1 MTACTATLDTVELL
15 KNILLY
21 LPIRTLLLFQRGSRK
36 ARQALF
42 LDLSGDVKIDYD
54 DDVKQ
59 GLALIRPDEPTW
71 QGGLIL
77 NPFWHEF
84 TSTVCERHFS
94 SHDIFYEDEEPDGW
108 LNTVHKPWNQEGL
121 KPFGRCIVADQP
133 TGASWKSMAVFYP
146 PMHLVSPTCEKHEW
160 SALVYDG
167 VTNKGKLGVTFG
179 DMAVALSKSK
189 AVCDD
194 CLEKALD
201 ACIGCSRR
209 SRHLQRDYPGTF
221 FDAARYLRSFSTEI
235 TGWQMLEEITHA
247 EQTGL
252 AMD

>member
-15 KNILLY
+15 ENILLH
-21 LPIRTLLLFQRGSRK
+21 LPIRTLLISQRVSRQWQSIVRGSRK

-42 LDLSGDVKIDYD
+42 LEPCGDVDLDYYD
-54 DDVKQ
+54 DDAKQ
-59 GLALIRPDEPTW
+59 GLTLIRPDEPAW

-77 NPFWHEF
+77 NPFWYEF
-84 TSTVCERHFS
+84 TSTVCKRNFS
-94 SHDIFYEDEEPDGW
+94 SHDIFFEDEEPDGW

-121 KPFGRCIVADQP
+121 KPFGRCIVAEQP
-133 TGASWKSMAVFYP
+133 TGASWRRMAVFYP

-189 AVCDD
+189 VDATAAVVISSATI
-194 CLEKALD
+194 LE
-201 ACIGCSRR
+201 
-209 SRHLQRDYPGTF
+209 HF
-221 FDAARYLRSFSTEI
+221 
-235 TGWQMLEEITHA
+235 
-247 EQTGL
+247 
-252 AMD
+252 